1 MRAACTLWAIILVL
15 LSLSA
20 CATKPRT
27 TAASVDRPSAE
38 AAPTGSFV
46 ALGKLTLQLNPD
58 GTYAAEDTSPP
69 EFRFMVE
76 GNTVFPQ
83 RVKSPP
89 QKGRWAWDRE
99 TGQLTLI
106 PETPGSFRWGIK
118 DLRFDK
124 DNPDRLAWGGAF
136 LERSGTANRRQ
147 GRDQVPLFDSG
158 IDDSVA
164 TVAP

>member
-1 MRAACTLWAIILVL
+1 MRAACTLWALILVL
-15 LSLSA
+15 VSLTS
-20 CATKPRT
+20 CATRSRT
-27 TAASVDRPSAE
+27 TESTVDRSPATP
-38 AAPTGSFV
+38 APTGDFV
-46 ALGKLTLQLNPD
+46 APGKLELRLNPD
-58 GTYAAEDTSPP
+58 GTYAAEDTSQA
-69 EFRFMVE
+69 EFWFMVE
-76 GNTVFPQ
+76 GNTVYPQ

-136 LERSGTANRRQ
+136 LERSETVNRRQ
-147 GRDQVPLFDSG
+147 NRDQIPLFDSD
-158 IDDSVA
+158 IDDPVA
-164 TVAP
+164 AATP